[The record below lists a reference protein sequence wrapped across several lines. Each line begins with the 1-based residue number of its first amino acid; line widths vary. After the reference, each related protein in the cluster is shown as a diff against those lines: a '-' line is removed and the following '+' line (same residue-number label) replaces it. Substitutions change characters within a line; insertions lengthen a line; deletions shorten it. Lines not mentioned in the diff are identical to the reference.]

1 MLKQYHRRCSWGS
14 IVYLKTVYIVLIAPL
29 VILRRK
35 WELWRNIF
43 RIMRVQ
49 HAKKEKGVQV
59 YWIFVM
65 TIREYLVYTL
75 GMSVKRCVSSLKSP
89 VAWNADIA
97 KYLIVE
103 RITVSKMDYCAKF
116 QQRIFLT
123 TFIMTMFLIR
133 CSFWDIHF
141 FLITGSDDVISWI
154 IDKILTLFW
163 EFLYLLNR
171 LSYEVVQHLILL
183 WTHKLRGVI
192 IWKYFIL
199 RTESGLK
206 LLLLAKMAILG

>member
-1 MLKQYHRRCSWGS
+1 
-14 IVYLKTVYIVLIAPL
+14 
-29 VILRRK
+29 
-35 WELWRNIF
+35 
-43 RIMRVQ
+43 
-49 HAKKEKGVQV
+49 
-59 YWIFVM
+59 
-65 TIREYLVYTL
+65 
-75 GMSVKRCVSSLKSP
+75 
-89 VAWNADIA
+89 
-97 KYLIVE
+97 
-103 RITVSKMDYCAKF
+103 
-116 QQRIFLT
+116 
-123 TFIMTMFLIR
+123 MFLIR

-154 IDKILTLFW
+154 IDKILTLFG

-183 WTHKLRGVI
+183 WKPKLRGVI